1 MKKIFLI
8 SAVASIFIL
17 ASCDEDIN
25 ACDGDSIVVTVVDWT
40 GFDGCGIVLTTDS
53 TNFEVFQWPES
64 CEYTVGEQLCI
75 TYNET
80 PGASICMIGPMITVT
95 SCQKIEE

>member
-8 SAVASIFIL
+8 SAVASIFML

-25 ACDGDSIVVTVVDWT
+25 ACDGDSIIVTVEDWT

-95 SCQKIEE
+95 SCQNIEE